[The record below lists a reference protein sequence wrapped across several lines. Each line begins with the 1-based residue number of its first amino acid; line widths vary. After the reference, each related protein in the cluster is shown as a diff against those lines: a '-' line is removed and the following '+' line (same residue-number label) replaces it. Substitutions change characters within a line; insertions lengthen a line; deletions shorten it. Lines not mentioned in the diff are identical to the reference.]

1 MNHTSFHKH
10 QNDRLKATYTAR
22 EIFAWRPDIKH
33 YDLLFKVPYTKQTY
47 SPGPGSNEFFGMDYL
62 IEAARKEHK
71 YSPIVRPQF
80 IKMKY
85 TDCKGRKITTGA
97 IEVTESAAKLTTC
110 EAGCIVAATESGK
123 E

>member
-1 MNHTSFHKH
+1 MNNTSFHKH
-10 QNDRLKATYTAR
+10 QNDGLKATYTAR

-47 SPGPGSNEFFGMDYL
+47 SPGKGSNEFFTMEYL
-62 IEAARKEHK
+62 LESARKEHR
-71 YSPIVRPQF
+71 YPPIVRPQF

-85 TDCKGRKITTGA
+85 TDCNGRTLTTGA
-97 IEVTESAAKLTTC
+97 VGVTESAAKLTPC
-110 EAGCIVAATESGK
+110 GAGCIVAATESGK